1 MDNKTVVITGANGQL
16 GRALRIIFPNAIALT
31 RQELDITDEVT
42 VKSFKW
48 QPNSIIINAAAW
60 TDVDAAEKPENFH
73 QVDLVNHQAVK
84 YLSEAAT
91 THELTLVHV
100 SSEYVFD
107 GSQPVHN
114 EDEPFSPLNVYGKTK
129 ADGDLAAATTN
140 KHYIIRTSWVI
151 GDGRNFVN
159 IMQDLAMRDIKPS
172 VVNDQIGRLTF
183 TDTLARGIKY
193 LLETNAPYGTYNLT
207 NEGQPASW
215 AEIAKIIFEKSGK
228 SSSDVQPVSTTE
240 YFASKPGAA
249 QRPLQSTLDLTKI
262 ERLGFIPENWQ
273 DKLYKLLD
281 KPIIRLS

>member
-31 RQELDITDEVT
+31 RQELDITDEAT

-60 TDVDAAEKPENFH
+60 TDVDAAENPDNFQ
-73 QVDLVNHQAVK
+73 QVNLVNHYAVK
-84 YLSEAAT
+84 YLAEAAT
-91 THELTLVHV
+91 THSLTLVHI

-107 GSQPVHN
+107 GSQPIHS

-151 GDGRNFVN
+151 GDGRNFVS
-159 IMQDLAMRDIKPS
+159 IMQDLATRDIKPS

-183 TDTLARGIKY
+183 TDTLARGIKH
-193 LLETNAPYGTYNLT
+193 LLETGAPYGMYNLT
-207 NEGQPASW
+207 NEGRPASW
-215 AEIAKIIFEKSGK
+215 AEIAKIVFEKSGK
-228 SSSDVQPVSTTE
+228 STSDVTPVSTAE
-240 YFASKPGAA
+240 YFANRPGAA

-262 ERLGFIPENWQ
+262 EEAGFTPEYWR
-273 DKLYKLLD
+273 DKLDNLLA
-281 KPIIRLS
+281 